1 MKEIRKRVYFKED
14 ILNLLREKY
23 YILFVP
29 FSVRNRDYRP
39 CNYFKI
45 SLTLQLYKDQT
56 NSKKVDPVKFHD
68 FYVNAKE
75 TYDSETWLK
84 LALEYLKL
92 VNIDSQEVLSTLYNE
107 EMLKHGEE
115 IEFVL

>member
-1 MKEIRKRVYFKED
+1 MKDNRKRVYFKED
-14 ILNLLREKY
+14 ILNLLIEKY
-23 YILFVP
+23 YTLFVP
-29 FSVRNRDYRP
+29 LSVRSRNYRP
-39 CNYFKI
+39 WNYFKI
-45 SLTLQLYKDQT
+45 SLVLQLYQDQT
-56 NSKKVDPVKFHD
+56 NSKTVDPVKFHD

-75 TYDSETWLK
+75 TYDSGTWLK

-92 VNIDSQEVLSTLYNE
+92 VNIDTQEVLSTLYSE

>member
-1 MKEIRKRVYFKED
+1 MKEVRKRVYFKED
-14 ILNLLREKY
+14 ILNLLMKKY
-23 YILFVP
+23 YTLFVP
-29 FSVRNRDYRP
+29 FSIRNRDYRP
-39 CNYFKI
+39 NYFKI
-45 SLTLQLYKDQT
+45 SLALQLYKDQT
-56 NSKKVDPVKFHD
+56 NLKTVDPVKFHD

-75 TYDSETWLK
+75 TYDSGTWLK

-92 VNIDSQEVLSTLYNE
+92 VNIDTQEVLSTLYSE